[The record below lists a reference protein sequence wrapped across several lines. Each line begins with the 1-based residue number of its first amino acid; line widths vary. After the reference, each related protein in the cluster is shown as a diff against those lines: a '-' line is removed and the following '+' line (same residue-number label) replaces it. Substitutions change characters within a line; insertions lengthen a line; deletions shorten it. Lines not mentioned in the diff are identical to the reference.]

1 MSLFNK
7 IERYNMNT
15 KYNKTKHFKKKYN
28 KTKDLKRKYNKTKRN
43 LKKKYN
49 KTKRNLKKK
58 GGTIIGK
65 GKDGFIIDTLSYN
78 DYNKDNGYV
87 AKIFKQGIY
96 VNKELN
102 DKLKEIDPDE
112 NRFLQYIIP
121 TSSFNKELLSDNEDV
136 QEYIKQNNFL
146 FDNTNDVVFI
156 KKLNSIDTTK
166 LTKKQYRYLRESL
179 EILRENNISHGD
191 LPDNVML
198 DPQTNNPI
206 IIDWENA
213 NLNATDKDKEI
224 DLNTFMLGT
233 TFKILK

>member
-1 MSLFNK
+1 MK
-7 IERYNMNT
+7 T
-15 KYNKTKHFKKKYN
+15 KYNKTRH
-28 KTKDLKRKYNKTKRN
+28 

-49 KTKRNLKKK
+49 KTKKYFKRKYNKKTKRNLNKN

-65 GKDGFIIDTLSYN
+65 GKDGFIIDTLSY
-78 DYNKDNGYV
+78 DQYNKDNGYV

-102 DKLKEIDPDE
+102 DKLNEIDPE
-112 NRFLQYIIP
+112 GIRFLQYIIP
-121 TSSFNKELLSDNEDV
+121 TSSFNKELLSNNEDI
-136 QEYIKQNNFL
+136 QEYVKQNNFA

-156 KKLNSIDTTK
+156 KKLNPIDTTK
-166 LTKKQYRYLRESL
+166 LTRQQYRYLKKSL
-179 EILRENNISHGD
+179 EILHENNISHGD

-213 NLNATDKDKEI
+213 NLNASPKDKEI
-224 DLNTFMLGT
+224 DYNTFMMGT

>member
-1 MSLFNK
+1 MCLSNK
-7 IERYNMNT
+7 IERYNMKT
-15 KYNKTKHFKKKYN
+15 KYNKTTHLKKKYN
-28 KTKDLKRKYNKTKRN
+28 KTRR

-65 GKDGFIIDTLSYN
+65 GKDGFIIDTLSYD
-78 DYNKDNGYV
+78 DYNKDNGYL
-87 AKIFKQGIY
+87 AKIFKQGIH

-102 DKLKEIDPDE
+102 DKLKKIDPDE

-121 TSSFNKELLSDNEDV
+121 SSSFNKELLSDNADI
-136 QEYIKQNNFL
+136 QEYVKLNTFL

-156 KKLNSIDTTK
+156 KKLNPIDTTK
-166 LTKKQYRYLRESL
+166 LTRKQYRYLKESL
-179 EILRENNISHGD
+179 EILHKNNISHGD

-224 DLNTFMLGT
+224 DWNTFMLGT